1 MRQYQSNYWIQYTL
15 FLKAMSIVLQP
26 TGIRILMID
35 ITLQFENVIPD
46 LISADQ
52 CTQNEVI
59 FLMPYALQVTFW
71 ITQNYATY
79 VELIGNYN

>member
-1 MRQYQSNYWIQYTL
+1 MRQYQSYWIQYTL

-59 FLMPYALQVTFW
+59 FLMPYALWVTFW

-79 VELIGNYN
+79 VELIGNQ